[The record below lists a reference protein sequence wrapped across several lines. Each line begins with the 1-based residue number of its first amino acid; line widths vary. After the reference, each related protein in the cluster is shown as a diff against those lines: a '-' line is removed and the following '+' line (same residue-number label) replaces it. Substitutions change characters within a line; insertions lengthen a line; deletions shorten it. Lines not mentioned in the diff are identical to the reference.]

1 MAFEFGEAVP
11 ILPPMA
17 WTKLYL
23 DAEIRPNRSLTN
35 RGFLILIGLI
45 TAVNLASGLMFLSL
59 GAPLVPVFLGLD
71 VLAVTVAFL
80 ASFRA
85 AKVIERVR
93 VSSYHVR
100 VTREAG
106 DDVRLLWESPTI
118 FTRVTTERDDE
129 DRVTALHLG
138 LSGRTTAIAAALG
151 PRERGE
157 FARTLEDAIWQAKRG
172 T

>member
-1 MAFEFGEAVP
+1 
-11 ILPPMA
+11 MA

-23 DAEIRPNRSLTN
+23 DAEIRPNRSLSQ
-35 RGFLILIGLI
+35 RGFIILIGVI
-45 TAVNLASGLMFLSL
+45 TAVNLASGLVFLRL
-59 GAPLVPVFLGLD
+59 GAPLVPVFLGVD
-71 VLAVTVAFL
+71 VLAITVAFL
-80 ASFRA
+80 SSFRA

-93 VSSYHVR
+93 VSAYHVR

-106 DDVRLLWESPTI
+106 DDVRLLWESPTV

-129 DRVTALHLG
+129 DQVTSVRLG
-138 LSGRTTAIAAALG
+138 LSGRHTAVAAALG

-157 FARTLEDAIWQAKRG
+157 FARSLEDAIWQAKRG